1 MAEQTKLELDDIE
14 MDVEEDAFH
23 QKESVKKEKEDS

>member
-14 MDVEEDAFH
+14 MDVEEDTFH